1 MPCLLEGAFFV
12 LFLVRTKG
20 AGSLRS
26 TCVSKVAEKVSLWEE
41 KSCQRRKKSGGED
54 GGKQG
59 LRRKSEPVGGKSLP
73 GAEEIGR
80 GGESFAGKVSLQK
93 EKVSLWEGK
102 VCQGRKIRR
111 EERRSSGEEQ
121 RPSEEKSKTPR
132 QKPRHLTAPYQASS
146 DRSFKNF

>member
-41 KSCQRRKKSGGED
+41 KSCQRRKKSGGVD

-59 LRRKSEPVGGKSLP
+59 LRGKSEPIGGKSLS
-73 GAEEIGR
+73 GAEEIER
-80 GGESFAGKVSLQK
+80 GGENFAGKVSLQK

-111 EERRSSGEEQ
+111 EERRSPGEAQ

>member
-12 LFLVRTKG
+12 LFLVRTNG

-41 KSCQRRKKSGGED
+41 KSCQRRKKSGGE
-54 GGKQG
+54 
-59 LRRKSEPVGGKSLP
+59 
-73 GAEEIGR
+73 
-80 GGESFAGKVSLQK
+80 SFAGKVSLQK

-102 VCQGRKIRR
+102 ACQRRKIRR
-111 EERRSSGEEQ
+111 EQRRSPGEEQ

-132 QKPRHLTAPYQASS
+132 QKPRHLAAPYQASS

>member
-59 LRRKSEPVGGKSLP
+59 LRRKSEPVGG
-73 GAEEIGR
+73 E
-80 GGESFAGKVSLQK
+80 
-93 EKVSLWEGK
+93 
-102 VCQGRKIRR
+102 VCQGRKKLR
-111 EERRSSGEEQ
+111 GEEKTS
-121 RPSEEKSKTPR
+121 PEK
-132 QKPRHLTAPYQASS
+132 
-146 DRSFKNF
+146 

>member
-1 MPCLLEGAFFV
+1 MPLSDRQESVSALSAGRGIFCLVFGPNEG
-12 LFLVRTKG
+12 
-20 AGSLRS
+20 
-26 TCVSKVAEKVSLWEE
+26 
-41 KSCQRRKKSGGED
+41 SGEPEIYMCIESS
-54 GGKQG
+54 
-59 LRRKSEPVGGKSLP
+59 RESEPVGGKSLP

-111 EERRSSGEEQ
+111 EERRSPGEEQ